1 MRTPSYVMT
10 DADALNQTRLETIFR
25 TNGFDPEV
33 NKNVTMKDAMDVQ
46 NAAFLIPRVMK
57 QMVQEGIEPLLI
69 GTHLLQ
75 RIENEQGMM
84 TVFPAIEPLRAEEV
98 ARSEEHRV
106 GKECRS
112 RWSPY
117 H

>member
-46 NAAFLIPRVMK
+46 NAAFCTSIASFNKNVTMKDAMDVQNAAFLIPRVMT

-75 RIENEQGMM
+75 RIEIG
-84 TVFPAIEPLRAEEV
+84 RA
-98 ARSEEHRV
+98 H
-106 GKECRS
+106 
-112 RWSPY
+112 
-117 H
+117 